1 MNFATSDKSRRAVE
15 LGFGLALF
23 AVNAAFSLLLYLEIA
38 SGVWYYQAMY
48 GTLAIVFDASMLLLW
63 IRGLRSR
70 NVVFIAIAVAFACIS
85 LVASSA
91 SALTIIER
99 KVHLVEADTTQVD
112 DLRDALRAADA
123 DIETNRNAIE
133 KTPPDFTTRLRELNA
148 VAAEL
153 RLRRDVAQQRLTEA
167 QSASASSRSTATSMF
182 TLVARALRVED
193 EQVLLPFLLGTSL
206 MLLVGSFA
214 LTAPPRVVRQ
224 AALTSAIY
232 GNTSHYLKDGKAL
245 CGAVRQAQTPGRVV
259 GCVACMLRKERST

>member
-1 MNFATSDKSRRAVE
+1 MIVASDKSRRYVE

-70 NVVFIAIAVAFACIS
+70 NIIFIAIAVAFACIS

-99 KVHLVEADTTQVD
+99 KVRIVEVDTTQVD
-112 DLRDALRAADA
+112 DLRDALRQADA

-133 KTPPDFTTRLRELNA
+133 KTPPDFTTRLRELNVIA
-148 VAAEL
+148 NEL
-153 RLRRDVAQQRLTEA
+153 RVRRDAAQSRLTEA
-167 QSASASSRSTATSMF
+167 QQTSASKRSTATSMF
-182 TLVARALRVED
+182 TLVAKALRVSD
-193 EQVLLPFLLGTSL
+193 EKVMLPFLLGTSL

-214 LTAPPRVVRQ
+214 LTAPPRVVK
-224 AALTSAIY
+224 AATLTSAIF
-232 GNTSHYLKDGKAL
+232 GNTSHYLKEGKAL
-245 CGAVRQAQTPGRVV
+245 CGAVRQPQTAGRVV